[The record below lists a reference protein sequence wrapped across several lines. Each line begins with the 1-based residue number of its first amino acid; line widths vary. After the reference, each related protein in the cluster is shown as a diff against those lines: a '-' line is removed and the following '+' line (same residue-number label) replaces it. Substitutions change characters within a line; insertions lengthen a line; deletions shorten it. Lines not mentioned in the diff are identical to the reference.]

1 VVRVATGAGLAAATR
16 VVRVAVRWTD
26 RFAVAGGG
34 ASAAGAVLVS
44 VVAAGSL
51 GAGAGKSGVGA
62 AGSIVTG

>member
-1 VVRVATGAGLAAATR
+1 
-16 VVRVAVRWTD
+16 VAVRWTD
-26 RFAVAGGG
+26 RFAVVGGV